1 MSKAMD
7 VLESTLMPLAGKVSS
22 NRYLMAIRDGFMVAM
37 PLLIIGAI
45 FLLMGNLPITGYAP
59 FMASTFGPNWNAPFN
74 VVFDSTMNIMTI
86 FVILGIA
93 NSLANQYDLE
103 GISSAVIALVA
114 FLIMTP
120 FNVLFTPEGAKAA
133 ATVGGVIPME
143 WVGSK
148 GLFVGLLTAILA
160 VEVIRFVVRR
170 GWTIKMPEGVPP
182 TVSKAFSAL
191 IPAFIV
197 SVVFVTVRLLFAAT
211 PFATIHNFVFK
222 FLQTPLQNLG
232 DTLPANLV
240 SNLFIQLFW
249 CFGIHGSN
257 VVGSVMS
264 PINTALS
271 AENLAA
277 FQAGVPVDQLP
288 NIITGQF
295 QELYI
300 QLGGSGATLSL
311 CLAMIFLGR
320 SKQVKTL
327 GRLALAPGLFNINEP
342 ITFGLPIVLNP
353 VMMIPFILT
362 PLALSVVSY
371 VAIATHLVPRTSGV
385 MVPWTTPPILGG
397 FLIAGVR
404 GALLQLVLMVVAFL
418 IYYPFL
424 RVVDNQYYEQEKS
437 AEC

>member
-7 VLESTLMPLAGKVSS
+7 VLESKLMPIAGKVSS
-22 NRYLMAIRDGFMVAM
+22 NRYLMSIRDGFMVAM
-37 PLLIIGAI
+37 PLLIIGAV
-45 FLLMGNLPITGYAP
+45 FLLLAFLPITGYAD
-59 FMASTFGPNWNAPFN
+59 FMASTFGANWNVPFMVPFN
-74 VVFDSTMNIMTI
+74 ATMNIMTI

-93 NSLANQYDLE
+93 NSLSAHYDLE

-120 FNVLFTPEGAKAA
+120 FEVLYTPEGAKAA
-133 ATVGGVIPME
+133 VTVGGVIPQE

-148 GLFVGLLTAILA
+148 GLFVGMLTAIFA
-160 VEVIRFVVRR
+160 VEVIRFVVKR
-170 GWTIKMPEGVPP
+170 GWTIKMPDGVPP

-191 IPAFIV
+191 IPAFVV
-197 SVVFVTVRLLFAAT
+197 SVVFVIVRMLFAAT
-211 PFATIHNFVFK
+211 SFETIHNFIFK

-232 DTLPANLV
+232 DTLPANLI

-249 CFGIHGSN
+249 CFGIHGAN
-257 VVGSVMS
+257 VVGSVMG

-295 QELYI
+295 QELYV
-300 QLGGSGATLSL
+300 QMGGSGATLSL
-311 CLAMIFLGR
+311 CLSMIFLGK

-353 VMMIPFILT
+353 IMMIPFVLT
-362 PLALSVVSY
+362 PLALST
-371 VAIATHLVPRTSGV
+371 VAYILTAINFAPRTSGV

-424 RVVDNQYYEQEKS
+424 RVVDTQYYEQEKA
-437 AEC
+437 AEV